1 MKEEIRHC
9 SSCGGERKH
18 LNFGLVPE
26 SAFSY
31 GRGELWFQAM
41 LCTSCGALNRRNA
54 TEAEEE
60 ITRQRL
66 MSALREIGLYEEL
79 YGSDDSSGA
88 VATPAG
94 D

>member
-1 MKEEIRHC
+1 MKSINKRC
-9 SSCGGERKH
+9 SSCSSETEH

-31 GRGELWFQAM
+31 EESEIWFQAL
-41 LCTSCGALNRRNA
+41 LCTECGALNRRNA
-54 TEAEEE
+54 TETEQE

-79 YGSDDSSGA
+79 YGSDNSSGTIA
-88 VATPAG
+88 SPAG

>member
-1 MKEEIRHC
+1 MKSQNKHC
-9 SSCGGERKH
+9 STCGEEMEH

-31 GRGELWFQAM
+31 GEGEHWFQAL
-41 LCTSCGALNRRNA
+41 LCTGCGALNRRNA

-79 YGSDDSSGA
+79 YGSDSDSGA
-88 VATPAG
+88 VAPPAG